1 MDKKM
6 AISFEKKTALE
17 AIRDQFKGTD
27 TNTQCA
33 RLLEALSRFSV
44 TTFEAMRYLDVYYCP
59 ARIMQLRKAGHKI
72 TTHRQTVVTEA
83 GVKHS
88 VGLYIKEAAQ

>member
-17 AIRDQFKGTD
+17 AIREQFKGTD
-27 TNTQCA
+27 ANTQCA
-33 RLLEALSRFSV
+33 RLLEALTRFSV
-44 TTFEAMRYLDVYYCP
+44 TTFEAMRYLDVYHCP

-72 TTHRQTVVTEA
+72 NTHRQTVITEA
-83 GVKHS
+83 GVKHC

>member
-17 AIRDQFKGTD
+17 AIREQFKGTD
-27 TNTQCA
+27 NNTQCA
-33 RLLEALSRFSV
+33 RLLEALTRFSV
-44 TTFEAMRYLDVYYCP
+44 TTFEAMRYLDVYHCP

-72 TTHRQTVVTEA
+72 DTHRQTVITEA

-88 VGLYIKEAAQ
+88 VGLYIKEAA